1 MLKDREAQLK
11 YMRDYMKQKREAAR
25 KEGLCIIC
33 LKNPVSGT
41 TTCSECR
48 LRILKKR
55 YKQNDASL

>member
-11 YMRDYMKQKREAAR
+11 YMHDYMKHKREAAR
-25 KEGLCIIC
+25 KEGVCIIC

-48 LRILKKR
+48 SRILEKR
-55 YKQNDASL
+55 YKNDDASL

>member
-25 KEGLCIIC
+25 KEGVCIIC

-48 LRILKKR
+48 ARILEKR
-55 YKQNDASL
+55 YKDNDASL